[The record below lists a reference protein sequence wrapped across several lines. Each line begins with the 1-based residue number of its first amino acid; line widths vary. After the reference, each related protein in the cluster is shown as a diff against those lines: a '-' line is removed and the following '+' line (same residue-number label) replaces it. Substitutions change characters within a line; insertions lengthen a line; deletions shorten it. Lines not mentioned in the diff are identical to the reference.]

1 MSRLSRGDLETAYR
15 VARRDR
21 HDLLGVL
28 KGHGVCEENMD
39 AEIARLTAEN
49 VGLQADMESGAAWD
63 ACVLTERAR
72 IAAVLVTLITLRCS
86 CHICNGLATLDRAAV
101 VAIVEGDA

>member
-1 MSRLSRGDLETAYR
+1 VTDLDALRAYIALDGGTVTER
-15 VARRDR
+15 T
-21 HDLLGVL
+21 LL
-28 KGHGVCEENMD
+28 
-39 AEIARLTAEN
+39 AEVDRLTAEN